1 MPAATCS
8 KPGVKDC
15 SSCRCPVERDGSKQ
29 AVSCSPTIGV
39 DHPLKKRREEEETG
53 TSTGH
58 QEPGRGAPRVRKL
71 FLDGDDPAGVDGGE
85 GGGEEEAVG
94 EVEGGEGRCGSWLH
108 RCIGKGSNDQRGL
121 SMKSLDI
128 SVIGT

>member
-15 SSCRCPVERDGSKQ
+15 SRCWRPVERDCSKQ

-94 EVEGGEGRCGSWLH
+94 EVEGGEGRCGSWCDCFVALE
-108 RCIGKGSNDQRGL
+108 RVQMIKEDCQ
-121 SMKSLDI
+121 
-128 SVIGT
+128 